1 MIRRGSMIWALI
13 LDHSCIETDINLF
26 FAVLCCAVLFFV
38 VCLILGAWG
47 RGQDHRGSLPAMDP
61 I

>member
-1 MIRRGSMIWALI
+1 MIRRGSTIWALI
-13 LDHSCIETDINLF
+13 LDHSCIGTDINMY
-26 FAVLCCAVLFFV
+26 FAVLYCVVLFFV

-47 RGQDHRGSLPAMDP
+47 RDQYHRGSLPAMDS